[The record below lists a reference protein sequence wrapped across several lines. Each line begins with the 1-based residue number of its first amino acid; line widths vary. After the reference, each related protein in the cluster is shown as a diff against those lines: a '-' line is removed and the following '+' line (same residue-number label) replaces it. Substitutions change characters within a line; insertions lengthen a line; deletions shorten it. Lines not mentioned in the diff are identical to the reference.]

1 MADKVKTAV
10 FGKDLRVELKN
21 YELSA
26 SGNKIN
32 IVSAGDGYFMPEIGP
47 TNFLDFP
54 SLKRYYLFGPR
65 TYKRVFFAR
74 KKASKCV
81 DFGTDEGIVYG
92 PDSEQL
98 KKANM
103 ALLATKIGQDA
114 NKETPWYIWFI
125 LIVLIGVTLKVFGV
139 IA

>member
-1 MADKVKTAV
+1 MADKVNTAV
-10 FGKDLRVELKN
+10 FGKDLRVEMKN
-21 YELSA
+21 YPISA
-26 SGNKIN
+26 NGNKIN

-54 SLKRYYLFGPR
+54 SWKRYYLFGPR

-125 LIVLIGVTLKVFGV
+125 LLVLIGITLKVFGV
-139 IA
+139 IV